1 MTAVRRKQLQQLG
14 HIRRDPPRLIF
25 GEQLG
30 RRSPAR
36 RIYVKGCDMKQTLAR
51 IAFLAVV
58 AWTIISFLFLG
69 LVLYLYNFPMH

>member
-30 RRSPAR
+30 RRGRP
-36 RIYVKGCDMKQTLAR
+36 GGFTLK
-51 IAFLAVV
+51 VV
-58 AWTIISFLFLG
+58 T
-69 LVLYLYNFPMH
+69 